1 MPSVL
6 LVTIA
11 KNRCGN
17 IYICCQLI
25 KLVSNHHAK
34 CYFLHDRGK
43 LMLETLYEK
52 SCLAKS
58 VGIWLE
64 KFLGWSILDQTLWIK
79 MLLTNWLTVSQCGN
93 IGGNEQLANLLTN
106 FSQLIFDQ
114 LIFWPQG
121 NLKVTPGTPE
131 WPQDTLKVTPGN
143 PQSKPRVPSEWH
155 QSTLR
160 VTPGYPQVSLK
171 LTFRVPSEWPQGI
184 FKVTPGFP

>member
-6 LVTIA
+6 LVTID

-79 MLLTNWLTVSQCGN
+79 MLLTNWLTVSQWGN

-106 FSQLIFDQ
+106 FSQLIFGQ
-114 LIFWPQG
+114 LIYWPQSDPKDTWKW
-121 NLKVTPGTPE
+121 LQVHQSDPRIPSK
-131 WPQDTLKVTPGN
+131 WPQ
-143 PQSKPRVPSEWH
+143 E
-155 QSTLR
+155 TLR
-160 VTPGYPQVSLK
+160 VNQGYPQSDI
-171 LTFRVPSEWPQGI
+171 RVPSEWPQG
-184 FKVTPGFP
+184 TPRLASNWPLGFPQSDPRVSSK